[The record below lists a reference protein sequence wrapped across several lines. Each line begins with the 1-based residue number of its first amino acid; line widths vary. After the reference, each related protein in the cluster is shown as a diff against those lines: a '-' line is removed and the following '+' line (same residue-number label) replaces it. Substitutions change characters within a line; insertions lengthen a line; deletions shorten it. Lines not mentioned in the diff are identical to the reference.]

1 MLKAETHVLQKPEI
15 IATLCQQMPQ
25 QYNKHGTVQVGEIAR
40 YLRVKVVLRQPA
52 TRVLNQTIFIKSPV
66 WGIFYTY
73 FNSPPVAGGTRRVG
87 RVFWCIR
94 NNKLIPENCLP
105 HEVLTK
111 CGHSEQ
117 TTVCVGI

>member
-1 MLKAETHVLQKPEI
+1 MTAPPKGRI
-15 IATLCQQMPQ
+15 I
-25 QYNKHGTVQVGEIAR
+25 I
-40 YLRVKVVLRQPA
+40 
-52 TRVLNQTIFIKSPV
+52 SPV
-66 WGIFYTY
+66 RVQILPLEGVRLA
-73 FNSPPVAGGTRRVG
+73 VAKQKRTGG

-94 NNKLIPENCLP
+94 NNELIPENCLP